1 LEFIKGDIN
10 MAKILMVDD
19 SKTSRKI
26 LRGILE
32 ENGHEIIGEAVNG
45 KDGIDKFGELHPD
58 ITTMDITMPEM
69 DGLEALKQ
77 IMDIDKN
84 AKVVMVTAAGQK
96 TKMVDAVKYG
106 AAEFLAKPF
115 DAAQIIEIINK
126 VL

>member
-1 LEFIKGDIN
+1 

-32 ENGHEIIGEAVNG
+32 ENGHEVIGEAVNG
-45 KDGIDKFGELHPD
+45 EDGIQKFKELKPD
-58 ITTMDITMPEM
+58 ITTMDITMPVL

-77 IMDIDKN
+77 IMEYDKD
-84 AKVVMVTAAGQK
+84 AKVIMVTAAGQK
-96 TKMVDAVKYG
+96 TKMVDAIKYG

-115 DAAQIIEIINK
+115 ETDQIITIINK

>member
-1 LEFIKGDIN
+1 
-10 MAKILMVDD
+10 MAKILLVDD

-32 ENGHEIIGEAVNG
+32 ENGHEVIGEAVNG
-45 KDGIDKFGELHPD
+45 EDGVAKFKEVHPD
-58 ITTMDITMPEM
+58 ITTMDITMPVM

-77 IMDIDKN
+77 IMEYDKN

-115 DAAQIIEIINK
+115 EAAQIIEIINK
-126 VL
+126 VH

>member
-1 LEFIKGDIN
+1 

-32 ENGHEIIGEAVNG
+32 EDGHEVIGEAVNG
-45 KDGIDKFGELHPD
+45 KDGIEKYNELHPD
-58 ITTMDITMPEM
+58 IITMDITMPIM

-77 IMDIDKN
+77 IMDIDKH
-84 AKVVMVTAAGQK
+84 AKVVMITAAGQK

-115 DAAQIIEIINK
+115 DASQIIEIINK

>member
-1 LEFIKGDIN
+1 

-26 LRGILE
+26 LKGILE
-32 ENGHEIIGEAVNG
+32 ENGHEVIGEAVNG
-45 KDGIDKFGELHPD
+45 EDGIEKFKELKPD
-58 ITTMDITMPEM
+58 LTTMDITMPVM

-77 IMDIDKN
+77 IMEFDKN
-84 AKVVMVTAAGQK
+84 AKVIMVTAAGQK
-96 TKMVDAVKYG
+96 TKMVDAIKYG

-115 DAAQIIEIINK
+115 EADQIITIINR